1 MPIALVLD
9 IARGALTT
17 ALMLAGPLLA
27 VAMGVGLLVSIV
39 QAVTSIQE
47 QTLSFVPKLLA
58 VGVVFLILLS
68 WMLQT
73 LMSFTLELFRSLP
86 GLVGAG

>member
-9 IARGALTT
+9 IARTALTT
-17 ALMLAGPLLA
+17 ALMLAGPLLG
-27 VAMGVGLLVSIV
+27 VAMAVGLAVSIL

-47 QTLSFVPKLLA
+47 QTLSFVPKLFA
-58 VGVVFLILLS
+58 VGALFLLLLS

-73 LMSFTLELFRSLP
+73 MMAFTLELFRSLP
-86 GLVGAG
+86 GLVG